1 MLSFQELCQQAEFL
15 FKGASTGEHHGITA
29 IEICRQSCRKR
40 CKGILHHGDDIIS
53 LPLNVDEKMQV
64 GTITHKDA
72 VPTELGREF
81 RRALEGY
88 ARRI

>member
-1 MLSFQELCQQAEFL
+1 MIGLNGYNFSSGVFPKYL
-15 FKGASTGEHHGITA
+15 
-29 IEICRQSCRKR
+29 
-40 CKGILHHGDDIIS
+40 HGDDIIS

>member
-1 MLSFQELCQQAEFL
+1 
-15 FKGASTGEHHGITA
+15 
-29 IEICRQSCRKR
+29 
-40 CKGILHHGDDIIS
+40 
-53 LPLNVDEKMQV
+53 MQV

>member
-1 MLSFQELCQQAEFL
+1 
-15 FKGASTGEHHGITA
+15 
-29 IEICRQSCRKR
+29 
-40 CKGILHHGDDIIS
+40 
-53 LPLNVDEKMQV
+53 MQV

-72 VPTELGREF
+72 VPTELGIEF